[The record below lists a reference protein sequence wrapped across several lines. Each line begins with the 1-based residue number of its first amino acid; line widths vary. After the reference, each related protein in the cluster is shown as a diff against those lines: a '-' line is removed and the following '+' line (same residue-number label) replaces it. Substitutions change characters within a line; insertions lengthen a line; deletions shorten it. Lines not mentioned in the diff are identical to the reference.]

1 MITDLPLVDQLPRQ
15 SASHV
20 KNKWRDLVREVH
32 AAGTVAITNH
42 ATVEMVL
49 MDVSTYEQLAARA
62 AALKARESTVL
73 DELSAQ
79 FNRRL
84 TALQEPDAANKLAAV
99 LASKGKLR
107 SRPKAGSAF

>member
-1 MITDLPLVDQLPRQ
+1 MIADLPLVDQLPRQ
-15 SASHV
+15 SASQV
-20 KNKWRDLVREVH
+20 KNKWRDLVKEVH
-32 AAGTVAITNH
+32 ATGTVAITNH
-42 ATVEMVL
+42 ADVEIVM
-49 MDVSTYEQLAARA
+49 MDVSTYENLVASA
-62 AALKARESTVL
+62 AALKARESRVL

-84 TALQEPDAANKLAAV
+84 AALQEPDAADKVAAV